1 MSDSGSP
8 DHFFSALEILSAAAA
23 AASASPDR
31 VNHQAPTYADESI
44 LICSLPDTPLSS
56 APSAA
61 AIASAKQTADPPSS
75 NAPHPLPT
83 RNPRSVISRRGMGA
97 KIRSYDSDEENQG
110 GSKNV
115 SPSFGPEISAVSGLS
130 KDADE
135 SKEEMLA
142 MEEEEEQQQQKF
154 TFLDI
159 VKMMSE
165 KPNERF
171 EDTDILEVAAMKGI
185 HFPPPR
191 WWKPG
196 GYGDE
201 VLPSLLR

>member
-23 AASASPDR
+23 SASPDR
-31 VNHQAPTYADESI
+31 VNHQAPTYADDSI
-44 LICSLPDTPLSS
+44 LICSLPETPLSS

-61 AIASAKQTADPPSS
+61 AIVYAKQTADPPSS
-75 NAPHPLPT
+75 NGPHPLPT
-83 RNPRSVISRRGMGA
+83 RKPRSVISRRGMGA
-97 KIRSYDSDEENQG
+97 KIRSYDSDEENQ
-110 GSKNV
+110 
-115 SPSFGPEISAVSGLS
+115 S

-135 SKEEMLA
+135 SNEEMLA
-142 MEEEEEQQQQKF
+142 MEEEEQQQKF
-154 TFLDI
+154 
-159 VKMMSE
+159 
-165 KPNERF
+165 
-171 EDTDILEVAAMKGI
+171 TDILEVAAMKGI

-201 VLPSLLR
+201 VLPSILR